1 MATFMRPWLD
11 WLDWL
16 KWDCIGAGIVGRIL
30 GLWFRV
36 CVSVIRGLFRF
47 VHRRLRDFVAY
58 ISNHSDFETPA
69 RQLSAGSSSLGK
81 LGKTT
86 ISTLLTLVVW
96 RIITLK
102 AVWVAAGESGDRIL
116 TAILL
121 FVSASWVISLVWI
134 CFSKSRQTEIP
145 AGTTTHPQHKPRY
158 TRSTR
163 ARAS

>member
-1 MATFMRPWLD
+1 MRPWLD

-16 KWDCIGAGIVGRIL
+16 KWDCLGAGIVGRIL

-36 CVSVIRGLFRF
+36 CVSATKRLFRF
-47 VHRRLRDFVAY
+47 VPGRLRGFVGY
-58 ISNHSDFETPA
+58 ISTRSDFETPD
-69 RQLSAGSSSLGK
+69 RQWSAVPWSRGK
-81 LGKTT
+81 LGKTA
-86 ISTLLTLVVW
+86 ISTLLTLVIW

-145 AGTTTHPQHKPRY
+145 AATTTRLLHKPRC
-158 TRSTR
+158 TGSTR
-163 ARAS
+163 AKAS

>member
-47 VHRRLRDFVAY
+47 VHGRLRDFVAY
-58 ISNHSDFETPA
+58 ISNHSDFETPN
-69 RQLSAGSSSLGK
+69 RQLSAPSSSLGK
-81 LGKTT
+81 LGKTI

-102 AVWVAAGESGDRIL
+102 AVWVAAGERGDRIL
-116 TAILL
+116 TTILL
-121 FVSASWVISLVWI
+121 FVSASWVVSLVWI

-145 AGTTTHPQHKPRY
+145 AATTRPQRRY

-163 ARAS
+163 ARVS